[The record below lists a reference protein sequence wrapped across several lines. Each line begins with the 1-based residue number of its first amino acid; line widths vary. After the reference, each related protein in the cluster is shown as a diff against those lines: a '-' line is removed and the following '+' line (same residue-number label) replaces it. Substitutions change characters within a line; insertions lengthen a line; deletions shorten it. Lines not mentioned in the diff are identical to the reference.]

1 MKYEIYGGHLPAVEI
16 SLDRGESIYTQS
28 GAMAWMTDWITLDT
42 NMRGGFLKSLGRAF
56 AGDSMFQATW
66 TADDDNQKITLS
78 SDLPGEIRA
87 FELDGS
93 MDYIAQKGAFL
104 GATPDVTFEAV
115 FNKKIG
121 AGLFGG
127 EGFVLQ
133 KFSGKGTMFVEMDGS
148 IRELNL
154 QAGQKIKVSTSKLAM
169 FEATCSYD
177 IESVKGFKN
186 ILFSGE
192 GLFMTVLT
200 GPGKVWLQ
208 SMTAMDLANRVIPFI
223 PTRTTTTSSD

>member
-1 MKYEIYGGHLPAVEI
+1 MKYEIYGGHLPAVEV

-28 GAMAWMTDWITLDT
+28 GAMAWMSENISLDT
-42 NMRGGFLKSLGRAF
+42 SMRGGFLKSLGRAF

-66 TADDDNQKITLS
+66 TADADEQKITLS

-87 FELDGS
+87 FELNGS

-104 GATPDVTFEAV
+104 GATPEVTFEAV
-115 FNKKIG
+115 FNKK
-121 AGLFGG
+121 L
-127 EGFVLQ
+127 
-133 KFSGKGTMFVEMDGS
+133 SGRGTMFVEMDGS
-148 IRELNL
+148 IREVELK
-154 QAGQKIKVSTSKLAM
+154 AGERIKVSTSKLAM
-169 FEATCSYD
+169 FEATCGYD

-186 ILFSGE
+186 IMFSGE

-208 SMTAMDLANRVIPFI
+208 SMTAMDLANRVIPYI
-223 PTRTTTTSSD
+223 PTRNTTSSSD